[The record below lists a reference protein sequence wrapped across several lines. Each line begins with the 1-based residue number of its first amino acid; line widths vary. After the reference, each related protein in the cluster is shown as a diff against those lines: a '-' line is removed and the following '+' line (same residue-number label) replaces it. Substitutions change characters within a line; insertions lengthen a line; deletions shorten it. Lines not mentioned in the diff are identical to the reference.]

1 MDAAWQPTAL
11 SAVLANIFMVKVEA
25 DVVRPFNPPFYD
37 RSVDDCFS
45 KKKKDKP
52 DALYERLNRY
62 HSNIVFTVEENPDHF
77 LDTAFSYTN
86 KFNWQRLQE
95 TGETTNTLEIGGPYQ
110 VEKELH
116 HWRTP

>member
-52 DALYERLNRY
+52 DALYERLNR
-62 HSNIVFTVEENPDHF
+62 
-77 LDTAFSYTN
+77 LDTTFSYTN